1 MIARSEPDPDAPRG
15 AARLAPP
22 ASAPIARHGRL
33 PVQPASITV
42 LKLLA
47 LTLAVVTVSV
57 AAVTGIAINDV
68 TSSLKPGVALPN
80 DTRGPVPQI
89 GAIEGGVNLLLVGS
103 DSGQGDPRFGP
114 RGEHLNDVTLLLHIS
129 QDHTSATV
137 VSFPR
142 DLEVT
147 VPACP
152 GAPDESAPGTD
163 GGFTDKLNTAI
174 SYGGLGCAVA
184 VVQQLSGLT
193 IPFAAEIEF
202 NGVIEMSNAVGGVP
216 VCVAEPIQDEFTGTF
231 LSAGMHVLS
240 GWDALQFLRTRHGL
254 STGSDLARIG
264 NQQAFFASLMRTI
277 TSDGTLNNPLTLYGL
292 AKAAAGNMRLS
303 SSVQNLDVM
312 VSIAKALQ
320 DINLKQIVF
329 VQYPVDETSDGLLGR
344 TDDAATLF
352 GALAA
357 DQPIALSGRLGP
369 ASEPVPGAPSGSA
382 TPPAASAP
390 VGPSPDVTAPPNA
403 TPTGPAQPTPVP
415 THAAVLLPPSV
426 TGQTAADQTCAVG
439 RSLADQ

>member
-1 MIARSEPDPDAPRG
+1 MIARSAPDPDAPRG

-22 ASAPIARHGRL
+22 LPIPIARHGRL
-33 PVQPASITV
+33 PVQPVSITL
-42 LKLLA
+42 LKGFALA
-47 LTLAVVTVSV
+47 LAVVSVSV
-57 AAVTGIAINDV
+57 VAVTGIAIGDV
-68 TSSLKPGVALPN
+68 TSSLKPGVALPA
-80 DTRGPVPQI
+80 DTNGPAPGI
-89 GAIEGGVNLLLVGS
+89 GAIAGGVNLLLVGS
-103 DSGQGDPRFGP
+103 DSGQGDPRFGD
-114 RGEHLNDVTLLLHIS
+114 RGEHLNDVTVLLHIA
-129 QDHTSATV
+129 QDHASATV

-147 VPACP
+147 IPAC
-152 GAPDESAPGTD
+152 AASPDEGAPGTD

-216 VCVAEPIQDEFTGTF
+216 VCVAEPIEDEYTGTF
-231 LSAGMHVLS
+231 LSAGVHVLS
-240 GWDALQFLRTRHGL
+240 GWEALQFLRTRHGL

-264 NQQAFFASLMRTI
+264 NQQAFLASLMRTI
-277 TSDGTLNNPLTLYGL
+277 TSDGTLNNPLTLYSL

-303 SSVQNLDVM
+303 ASLQSLDSM

-320 DINLKQIVF
+320 DINLEQMVF
-329 VQYPVDETSDGLLGR
+329 VQYPVEETPDGLLAR

-357 DQPIALSGRLGP
+357 DQPIQLSGQLGP
-369 ASEPVPGAPSGSA
+369 ANETDPTAPASPEPA
-382 TPPAASAP
+382 TPEPASTDPAAPATSAP
-390 VGPSPDVTAPPNA
+390 GTPTGVPTPA
-403 TPTGPAQPTPVP
+403 PTGPAV
-415 THAAVLLPPSV
+415 VLPPSV
-426 TGQTAADQTCAVG
+426 TGQTAADQTCTVG
-439 RSLADQ
+439 RSLDNQ